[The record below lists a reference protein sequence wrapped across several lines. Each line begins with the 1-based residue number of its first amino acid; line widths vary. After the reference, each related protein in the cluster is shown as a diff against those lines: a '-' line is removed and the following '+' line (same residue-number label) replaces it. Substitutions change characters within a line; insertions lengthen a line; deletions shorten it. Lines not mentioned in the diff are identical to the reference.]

1 MTKEKSKI
9 GNGMIGLL
17 AVFGVCGYI
26 ASDTSHR
33 MDKARRERAAEDKKF
48 KEDLEKCGSSS
59 EVVSVKDVMAM
70 METNEAK
77 VSRMWKGSCVK
88 VSGVIKSIDEG
99 PLGGLVVLIS
109 DGSRLSLHNIHCK
122 PVSEEKALELS
133 AGNPITAWGVGGNE
147 IMGSLFLD
155 SCNW

>member
-9 GNGMIGLL
+9 GNGVIGLL
-17 AVFGVCGYI
+17 ALFGVCGYI

-33 MDKARRERAAEDKKF
+33 MDKARKERAAEDKKF
-48 KEDLEKCGSSS
+48 KKDLEKCGSSPD
-59 EVVSVKDVMAM
+59 VVSVKDVMAM
-70 METNEAK
+70 MEQNEAK

-133 AGNPITAWGVGGNE
+133 AGTPITAWGVGGNE
-147 IMGSLFLD
+147 IMGSLGLE
-155 SCNW
+155 SCDW